1 MALRRHPVH
10 VFGRRSAPGD
20 TPPGGDAPLDW
31 TSPGFPQPRPDDE
44 NDLTILGF
52 PAVAGLDDAANPP
65 AVDPWAE
72 PTVRLE
78 EVSGDAPV
86 HLVTLQRADPAAG
99 VALVLAGVAAGA
111 SLWLPWERGDAET
124 GLSLVRRGLA
134 VAGTG
139 VNALGRSG
147 GAWEPTAIVL
157 GGVLLL
163 LLGVLLFLP
172 SRTHRVV
179 GLLALCVAI
188 AVVAGVLSRVG
199 QAGWSSAGFDR
210 GMWCAVAV
218 GGLGDPGCSEGDA
231 DRASGRAA
239 RPPHGP
245 AVSPGSS

>member
-1 MALRRHPVH
+1 MTERRRQSH
-10 VFGRRSAPGD
+10 VFGKRTAHSE
-20 TPPGGDAPLDW
+20 TLPPDRLDELADPA
-31 TSPGFPQPRPDDE
+31 SPGIPQPRLDDE
-44 NDLTILGF
+44 DDITILGF
-52 PAVAGLDDAANPP
+52 PAVAGLDDVADPP

-78 EVSGDAPV
+78 EGLVDAPV
-86 HLVTLQRADPAAG
+86 HLVILERADPVAG

-111 SLWLPWERGDAET
+111 SLWLPWSRNDAET

-139 VNALGRSG
+139 VDALGRSG
-147 GAWEPTAIVL
+147 GQWEPTAIVL

-179 GLLALCVAI
+179 GLLALCLAI
-188 AVVAGVLSRVG
+188 AVTAGVLSRIA
-199 QAGWSSAGFDR
+199 QAGWSSAGFER

-218 GGLGDPGCSEGDA
+218 AGLGILGALKAMLTVPRVA
-231 DRASGRAA
+231 LRVR
-239 RPPHGP
+239 RTVPQ
-245 AVSPGSS
+245 